1 MEIELPDG
9 RILEFPEGTSNDVIL
24 AAINRLLGAEAAE
37 PTLADRAKGAIAE
50 AGKVAGSF
58 GAGLTRGAME
68 LAGLPGTVGSLLDV
82 GYEKIGLIPE
92 GSVEKI
98 GALSSPL
105 SGSNIR
111 RGASALTGGATE
123 YRGESAP
130 ARIAGTVGEFM
141 GGGAGGRAG
150 VVGGSLSELAGMA
163 TEGSAIEPYAR
174 IGAGIA
180 GGMIGARGRPAF
192 AGDDEAARMA
202 NLLEAEGVSKISAGQ
217 ARGSQPMMRAEGML
231 QATPQQIEEFT
242 AAAMRQIGSSEK
254 LATPTNLLQVER
266 NLVSQMDDAVSG
278 ATITPSSYTAR
289 TAMAAA
295 KDYADRV
302 PAGQLT
308 PRIAGIAREIRA
320 LSNANKSVPL
330 SRLREWRTDIGT
342 YTVSPDQATRNAA
355 HALREIIDDLT
366 DTALAAAGRSDDI
379 ARLAQARSSYRDFI
393 GVRDAA
399 SRAGAE
405 RGTLSPTALNQSVI
419 RSQGREAYATGR
431 TTPMADFTRAAAATL
446 RSAPAVSAGGV
457 RSISEALPLAAG
469 AAFGGGALQA
479 GLSPANAAALAVGGT
494 LAPAAS
500 QTVMRSNAVQSM
512 LRDPSAVAGQTSRL
526 LPGLLAQ

>member
-1 MEIELPDG
+1 MEVELPDG
-9 RILEFPEGTSNDVIL
+9 RILEFPEGTSQDDML
-24 AAINRLLGAEAAE
+24 AAINQLLGTEPAE
-37 PTLADRAKGAIAE
+37 PTFTDRAKGAVAE
-50 AGKVAGSF
+50 AGKIAGSF
-58 GAGLTRGAME
+58 GSGLTRGAME
-68 LAGLPGTVGSLLDV
+68 LVGLPGTLGNLLDV
-82 GYEKIGLIPE
+82 GSEKLGLIPE
-92 GSVEKI
+92 GSVEKY
-98 GALSSPL
+98 GHLSSPL
-105 SGSNIR
+105 SGANIR
-111 RGASALTGGATE
+111 RGASAVTGGATE
-123 YRGESAP
+123 YRGESVP

-150 VVGGSLSELAGMA
+150 ALGGTASELAGMA
-163 TEGSAIEPYAR
+163 TEGSALEPYAR
-174 IGAGIA
+174 VGAGIA
-180 GGMIGARGRPAF
+180 GGMLGARGRPAF

-217 ARGSQPMMRAEGML
+217 ARGSQPLMRAEGML
-231 QATPQQIEEFT
+231 QATPQQIDEFT
-242 AAAMRQIGSSEK
+242 AATMRQIGSPEK

-266 NLVSQMDDAVSG
+266 NLVSQMDDAVRG
-278 ATITPSSYTAR
+278 ATIIPAPSTGQ
-289 TAMAAA
+289 TAMAVA
-295 KDYADRV
+295 KSYVDRV

-308 PRIAGIAREIRA
+308 PRIGGIAREIRA

-366 DTALAAAGRSDDI
+366 DTALTAAGRSDDI
-379 ARLAQARSSYRDFI
+379 ARLAQARSSYRDYI

-446 RSAPAVSAGGV
+446 RPASAVSAGGV
-457 RSISEALPLAAG
+457 RSISEALPIAAG

-479 GLSPANAAALAVGGT
+479 GMSPATAAALAVGGT

-500 QTVMRSNAVQSM
+500 QAAMRSNLIQSI

>member
-1 MEIELPDG
+1 
-9 RILEFPEGTSNDVIL
+9 GTSNDVIL

-98 GALSSPL
+98 GAPSSPL

-163 TEGSAIEPYAR
+163 TEGSVIEPYAR

-192 AGDDEAARMA
+192 
-202 NLLEAEGVSKISAGQ
+202 
-217 ARGSQPMMRAEGML
+217 
-231 QATPQQIEEFT
+231 
-242 AAAMRQIGSSEK
+242 
-254 LATPTNLLQVER
+254 
-266 NLVSQMDDAVSG
+266 
-278 ATITPSSYTAR
+278 
-289 TAMAAA
+289 
-295 KDYADRV
+295 
-302 PAGQLT
+302 
-308 PRIAGIAREIRA
+308 
-320 LSNANKSVPL
+320 
-330 SRLREWRTDIGT
+330 
-342 YTVSPDQATRNAA
+342 
-355 HALREIIDDLT
+355 
-366 DTALAAAGRSDDI
+366 
-379 ARLAQARSSYRDFI
+379 
-393 GVRDAA
+393 
-399 SRAGAE
+399 
-405 RGTLSPTALNQSVI
+405 
-419 RSQGREAYATGR
+419 
-431 TTPMADFTRAAAATL
+431 
-446 RSAPAVSAGGV
+446 
-457 RSISEALPLAAG
+457 
-469 AAFGGGALQA
+469 
-479 GLSPANAAALAVGGT
+479 
-494 LAPAAS
+494 
-500 QTVMRSNAVQSM
+500 
-512 LRDPSAVAGQTSRL
+512 
-526 LPGLLAQ
+526 